1 MTKYAILKNANNSFI
16 IRREKYQALSFLGTY
31 YEYLCFGTGYAQ
43 DSWVNDI
50 DMASEISKAEEA
62 EYQIKCIIEA
72 AQRRSRKT
80 NVILVKEIV
89 VE

>member
-16 IRREKYQALSFLGTY
+16 IRREKHQSFLGTY
-31 YEYLCFGTGYAQ
+31 YEYMRFATRYDK
-43 DSWVNDI
+43 DSWVYDI
-50 DMASEISKAEEA
+50 DMASEISTTEEA

-72 AQRRSRKT
+72 EQRRSRKT